1 MTNLLERL
9 TINFLNGLMVLML
22 VEKAATLDVVRM
34 AREAVLCMLEAGIKS
49 QCQDENLVSS
59 AKATY
64 VISYL

>member
-34 AREAVLCMLEAGIKS
+34 AREAVLLCAWRKDAGGRDKKS
-49 QCQDENLVSS
+49 MSG
-59 AKATY
+59 
-64 VISYL
+64 